1 MNPTR
6 PREHDADAG
15 PNLGPFIG
23 VIGYPQADR
32 ESTNSTMWFAEPRRH
47 HSLLHLGV
55 AAFGTGDL
63 TGFSLHLK
71 SVAVTKPT
79 FEVVAT
85 GAT

>member
-1 MNPTR
+1 MNPTM
-6 PREHDADAG
+6 PREHETNAG
-15 PNLGPFIG
+15 RYLGSFIG
-23 VIGYPQADR
+23 VIGHPQAER
-32 ESTNSTMWFAEPRRH
+32 ESTQSTRWFAEPRRH
-47 HSLLHLGV
+47 HSLFHLGF

-63 TGFSLHLK
+63 TGFSLHLE